1 MVKEGFLPRGILSR
15 HDGDLTCFF
24 PGYRRGKFLAKA
36 AVGRYR
42 KHSGFIQDVL
52 DGAPAFSAMEMPDMT
67 PENWR
72 ASISPDL
79 NLLII
84 SAPGLLSDN
93 WNPPAAWSK
102 PEVEART
109 FLGGRAPPGAV
120 RVFLH

>member
-1 MVKEGFLPRGILSR
+1 MMNTRTVAIASTPYLSR
-15 HDGDLTCFF
+15 MFWT
-24 PGYRRGKFLAKA
+24 
-36 AVGRYR
+36 
-42 KHSGFIQDVL
+42 
-52 DGAPAFSAMEMPDMT
+52 APAYSAMEMPDMT

-79 NLLII
+79 NLLIL

-109 FLGGRAPPGAV
+109 FHGGRAPPGAE